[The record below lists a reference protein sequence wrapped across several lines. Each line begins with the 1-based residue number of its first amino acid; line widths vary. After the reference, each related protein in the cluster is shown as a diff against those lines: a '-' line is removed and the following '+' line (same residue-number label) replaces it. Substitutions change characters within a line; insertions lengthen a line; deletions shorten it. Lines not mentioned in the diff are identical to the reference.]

1 MLTLLSLPLAS
12 EFPCVNLISDLS
24 QCPLGE
30 QEIYYFGIP
39 LNTTQRKRE
48 RNKKQKKFQKFKFC
62 KFFKIKLSD

>member
-30 QEIYYFGIP
+30 QEIYYGIP

-48 RNKKQKKFQKFKFC
+48 RNKKQKNSKNFNSANFSK
-62 KFFKIKLSD
+62 

>member
-48 RNKKQKKFQKFKFC
+48 RNKKQKIS
-62 KFFKIKLSD
+62 KILILQICQSKIV